1 MNLSF
6 VEAKAQLQMLGS
18 YQRTEAMVYVMLRAP
33 TRADA
38 VKVFLEWGNVCDAP
52 WAWRSL
58 IADILRRSC
67 AQFAIADA
75 LDSEARHFYD
85 ALPRLI
91 PVWRGCEQGRER
103 GLHWTTDRSVAEGFA
118 SGRRCVNE
126 RPTLAQAHIPKQ
138 HVFAVFV
145 DRQEYEIV
153 LDPRRLRKLSVRDH
167 QTADLSVFGRVPS

>member
-1 MNLSF
+1 MDLSF
-6 VEAKAQLQMLGS
+6 VETKAQLQMFGS
-18 YQRTEAMVYVMLRAP
+18 YQRTEAVVYVMLRAP

-67 AQFAIADA
+67 AQAAIADA

-85 ALPRLI
+85 SLPRLI

-103 GLHWTTDRSVAEGFA
+103 GLHWTTSRAIAEKFA
-118 SGRRCVNE
+118 SGQRCVNP
-126 RPTLAQAHIPKQ
+126 RPTLVTAQIPKR
-138 HVFAVFV
+138 HIFAVFAK
-145 DRQEYEIV
+145 RNEAEIV
-153 LDPRRLRKLSVRDH
+153 LDPRRLRRLSASPH
-167 QTADLSVFGRVPS
+167 QRPSW